1 MAQLGIDGWK
11 LIVQIVAF
19 LIFVFLLRKYA
30 LTPIVQTLDKRQD
43 RIREGMEAAQ
53 RMQAEMQATATR
65 NEQIL
70 VEARQEAQAILNQAR
85 DAGDATVARAR
96 DEAQKQAEIE
106 LTKAQATL
114 RAENEQSRLLLR
126 QEVADLAIS
135 AATKIV
141 RKELDSATQKRL
153 IEETLSEATGGPN
166 ATNTGPAA

>member
-1 MAQLGIDGWK
+1 MSQLGIDGWK
-11 LIVQIVAF
+11 LIIQIIAF
-19 LIFVFLLRKYA
+19 LIFIFLLRKYA

-53 RMQAEMQATATR
+53 RMQVEMQATAAR

-70 VEARQEAQAILNQAR
+70 VEARQEAQAILAQAR
-85 DAGDATVARAR
+85 GAGDATVARAK
-96 DEAQKQAEIE
+96 DEASKQAEIE

-114 RAENEQSRLLLR
+114 RSENEQARLLLR

-141 RKELDSATQKRL
+141 RKELDGATQKRL
-153 IEETLSEATGGPN
+153 IEETLNEATGGSG
-166 ATNTGPAA
+166 ASSAGPVA

>member
-1 MAQLGIDGWK
+1 MSQLGIDGWK

-19 LIFVFLLRKYA
+19 LIFIFLLRKYA
-30 LTPIVQTLDKRQD
+30 LGPIVQTLDKRQD

-53 RMQAEMQATATR
+53 RMQVEMQATAAR

-70 VEARQEAQAILNQAR
+70 VEARQEAQAILSQAR
-85 DAGDATVARAR
+85 EAGEATVARAK
-96 DEAQKQAEIE
+96 DEASKQAEIE

-114 RAENEQSRLLLR
+114 RSENEQSRLLLR

-141 RKELDSATQKRL
+141 RKELDTATQKRL
-153 IEETLSEATGGPN
+153 IEETLNEAAGGSG
-166 ATNTGPAA
+166 ASSAGPVA

>member
-1 MAQLGIDGWK
+1 MSQLGIDGWK

-19 LIFVFLLRKYA
+19 LIFIFLLRKYA

-43 RIREGMEAAQ
+43 KIREGMEAAQ
-53 RMQAEMQATATR
+53 RMQSEMQATAAR

-70 VEARQEAQAILNQAR
+70 VEARQEAQAILTQAR
-85 DAGDATVARAR
+85 EAGDATVARAKA
-96 DEAQKQAEIE
+96 EASKQAEIE
-106 LTKAQATL
+106 LTKAQAAL

-141 RKELDSATQKRL
+141 RKELDGATQKRL
-153 IEETLSEATGGPN
+153 IEETLSEAAGG
-166 ATNTGPAA
+166 AGASSAGPVA